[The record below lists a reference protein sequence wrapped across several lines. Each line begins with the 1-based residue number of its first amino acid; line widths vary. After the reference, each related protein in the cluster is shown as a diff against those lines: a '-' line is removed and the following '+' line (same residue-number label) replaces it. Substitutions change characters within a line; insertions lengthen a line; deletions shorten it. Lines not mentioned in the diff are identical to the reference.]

1 MAQNEIWTI
10 GKILK
15 WTEQYFASKGIE
27 SPRLDAEVLLSHV
40 LKKER
45 IYLYVHFDEPL
56 EAPELASYKE
66 CIKKRLEH
74 MPVAYITGIREFMGL
89 DFHVTPS
96 VLIPRPDTEIL
107 VQTAMDN
114 LKKIEATGRGLLFA
128 DIGTGSG
135 AVCLSMLS
143 YMPELQGVTVDISK
157 EALEIARG
165 NAESLGVSERIEFLE
180 GDMLEPLAGRS
191 FDAIVSNP
199 PYIPE
204 RDIEGLEPEVK
215 CYEPMGALV
224 AEDEGLFFYKKLMQD
239 APKLLKTGGFLALE
253 AGIHEAGPIKEIG
266 ERSGDWEN
274 IEVIKDLAGIDR
286 VVVLRKRG

>member
-45 IYLYVHFDEPL
+45 IYLYVHFDAPL
-56 EAPELASYKE
+56 EPSELAAYKY

-74 MPVAYITGIREFMGL
+74 MPVAYITGTREFMGL
-89 DFHVTPS
+89 DFHVTTS

-107 VQTAMDN
+107 VQTAMDH
-114 LKKIEATGRGLLFA
+114 LKDMEHGESPVIA

-135 AVCLSMLS
+135 AICLSMLS
-143 YMPELQGVTVDISK
+143 YMPELQAVTVDISEDAIQVAK
-157 EALEIARG
+157 G
-165 NAESLGVSERIEFLE
+165 NAESLNVADRIEFIE
-180 GDMLEPLAGRS
+180 GDMLEPLAGQS

-224 AEDEGLFFYKKLMQD
+224 ADDEGMIFYKRLLQD

-253 AGIHEAGPIKEIG
+253 AGIHEAGPIKDIG
-266 ERSGDWEN
+266 ESSGDWEN